1 MRRDQEHGKAGH
13 AVEEERR
20 RRRRRIRGVCTTAV
34 CVSTDVTANK
44 QAHG

>member
-20 RRRRRIRGVCTTAV
+20 RRRRRRRRRIRARAQRRCASVPT
-34 CVSTDVTANK
+34 
-44 QAHG
+44 